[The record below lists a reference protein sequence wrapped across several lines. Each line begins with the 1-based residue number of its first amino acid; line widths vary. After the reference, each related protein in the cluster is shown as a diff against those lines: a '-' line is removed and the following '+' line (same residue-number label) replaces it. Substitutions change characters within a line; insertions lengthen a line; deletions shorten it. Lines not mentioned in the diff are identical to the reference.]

1 MNTRHIVHPFLSRVV
16 GIERLFGIAETL
28 SQVAESSFPPYNIV
42 NVGDSDYRIELA
54 VAGFS
59 LEELSV
65 ETKERVL
72 VVTGERKR
80 AEDDGS
86 ATFIVRGIAN
96 RGFKREFPL
105 ADFVEVKGATLKDG
119 ILSVSLKREVPENQ
133 KHRKI
138 DIGGVSVA
146 AAPAEASVG

>member
-1 MNTRHIVHPFLSRVV
+1 MNAKHIVHPFFSRVV

-42 NVGDSDYRIELA
+42 KVGDNDYRIELA

-59 LEELSV
+59 LEELTV

-72 VVTGERKR
+72 AVTGERKR
-80 AEDDGS
+80 NEDEAS
-86 ATFIVRGIAN
+86 SEFIVRGIAN

-105 ADFVEVKGATLKDG
+105 ADFLEVKGASLKDG
-119 ILSVSLKREVPENQ
+119 ILSISLKREVPESQ
-133 KHRKI
+133 KHRKV
-138 DIGGVSVA
+138 DIGTVSPA
-146 AAPAEASVG
+146 AGASEASVG

>member
-16 GIERLFGIAETL
+16 GIDRLFGIAETL

-65 ETKERVL
+65 ETKERVI

-80 AEDDGS
+80 SEGEEAS
-86 ATFIVRGIAN
+86 TFIVRGIAN

-105 ADFVEVKGATLKDG
+105 ADFVEVKGASLKDG
-119 ILSVSLKREVPENQ
+119 ILSIVLKREVPENQ
-133 KHRKI
+133 KHRKV
-138 DIGGVSVA
+138 DIGVGSA
-146 AAPAEASVG
+146 TTAPSEASVG